1 MTFPERT
8 KPNIYGAVV
17 GAGAVSS
24 LGLACN
30 RLTIFS
36 GTQEIADG
44 PVEERVTLASVPD
57 IEAAIRELADACHAG
72 FKRDGS

>member
-24 LGLACN
+24 LGLACDG
-30 RLTIFS
+30 LTIS
-36 GTQEIADG
+36 SDTQEIADG
-44 PVEERVTLASVPD
+44 LVEEQGRAARMQLPAAPLRRPTQSSVYLPVQ
-57 IEAAIRELADACHAG
+57 
-72 FKRDGS
+72 S

>member
-1 MTFPERT
+1 VTFPERT

-24 LGLACN
+24 LGLAGDG
-30 RLTIFS
+30 LTISS

-57 IEAAIRELADACHAG
+57 IEAASRELADACHAG
-72 FKRDGS
+72 LKRDGS

>member
-24 LGLACN
+24 LGLACDG
-30 RLTIFS
+30 LTISS
-36 GTQEIADG
+36 GTREIADG
-44 PVEERVTLASVPD
+44 LVEERVTFASVPD
-57 IEAAIRELADACHAG
+57 IEAASRELADTCHAG
-72 FKRDGS
+72 LKRNGS

>member
-17 GAGAVSS
+17 GDGAVSR

-30 RLTIFS
+30 GLTISS
-36 GTQEIADG
+36 GTQEVGDG
-44 PVEERVTLASVPD
+44 PVKERVTLASVPD
-57 IEAAIRELADACHAG
+57 IEAASGELADTCHAG
-72 FKRDGS
+72 LKRDGS